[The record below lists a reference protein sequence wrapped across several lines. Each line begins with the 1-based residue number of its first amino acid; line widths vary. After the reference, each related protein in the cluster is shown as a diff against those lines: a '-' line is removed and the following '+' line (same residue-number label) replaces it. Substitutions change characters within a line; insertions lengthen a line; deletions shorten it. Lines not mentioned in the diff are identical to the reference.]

1 MQALAEDEHAM
12 MQTLRVA
19 YSASNSS
26 QYSVSAG
33 LVLATVILFTVP
45 EPRDMGKSLL
55 TGLLQKQEVDA
66 QAEPVKEKRS
76 TRSSRAAAAA
86 AAAQERAEGEAS
98 TSEQDSMW
106 GSVRELLSSRAFQ
119 VQLKLIGARGRWQ
132 RSMQSPPTIPVSNSC
147 CSMSRPCL

>member
-19 YSASNSS
+19 YTASNSS
-26 QYSVSAG
+26 QSSVSAG

-45 EPRDMGKSLL
+45 EPRDKGKSLL

-66 QAEPVKEKRS
+66 PAKPVKEKRS
-76 TRSSRAAAAA
+76 TRSSRAAAA

-119 VQLKLIGARGRWQ
+119 VQLKLIGAHGRWQ
-132 RSMQSPPTIPVSNSC
+132 RSMQSPPTPVSNS
-147 CSMSRPCL
+147 